1 MIQGRFFIFINIYI
15 VIEMDRLREINQ
27 EYDQWQKELSIR
39 EMKLRPSYFIEK
51 DTDMLDAMIGM
62 IGIKEKKL
70 HRK

>member
-1 MIQGRFFIFINIYI
+1 
-15 VIEMDRLREINQ
+15 MDRLEKINQ
-27 EYDQWQKELSIR
+27 EYAQWQKELSIR

-51 DTDMLDAMIGM
+51 DNDKLNGMLEI

>member
-1 MIQGRFFIFINIYI
+1 
-15 VIEMDRLREINQ
+15 MDRLREINQ

-62 IGIKEKKL
+62 IGIQEKKL
-70 HRK
+70 HRQK